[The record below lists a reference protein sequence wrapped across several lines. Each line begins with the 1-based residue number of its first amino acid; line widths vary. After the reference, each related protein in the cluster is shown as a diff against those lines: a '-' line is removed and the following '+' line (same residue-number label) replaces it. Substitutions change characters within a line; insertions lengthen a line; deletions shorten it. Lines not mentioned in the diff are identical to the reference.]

1 MEKQLIEQLLN
12 GERSAVAKAISYVEN
27 EQADARTLV
36 KKIFKKTGNAHRIGI
51 TGPPGAG
58 KSSLINETVYPALSK
73 ELNNARAYPLSRF
86 AFGFSNSNLP

>member
-36 KKIFKKTGNAHRIGI
+36 K
-51 TGPPGAG
+51 
-58 KSSLINETVYPALSK
+58 
-73 ELNNARAYPLSRF
+73 
-86 AFGFSNSNLP
+86 